1 MSVTTSPEFFI
12 NMKSI
17 PTPDS
22 EEYEAFFANELEKIE
37 NGVTIN
43 GVFIDPWLYWHLN
56 HWHINI
62 DIEGKNGEI
71 KRRFANPDARD
82 NEWEFAEVRREAKR
96 QKKGLIMIGI
106 RRFAKSEIEAS
117 IIARSA
123 TINQGSENV
132 ISGGNDKDIKLITDK
147 CDRGLNALHEYFRF
161 QRVED
166 DWKKQITLGIR
177 KRSGERMPFSYIL
190 IRNYDDGLN
199 TEAAA
204 GITAVEFIIDEIGK
218 FAFLRCLEAAIPSFT
233 SPFGWRCSPLLV
245 GTGGAFEKGADA
257 EKVFHDP
264 DGHNM
269 LGLQWREE
277 PKKFGFFAGHNY
289 RMETKVQTTIGEYVE
304 SKGGILLPKDSEL
317 FTVPLLTSDWEA
329 AEKYTDAQRERAKK
343 ANDSQAYLK
352 EVMYFPKNPMEC
364 FLTLGSNFYSI
375 EPARQQKAKLLQM
388 GRSGTPVFLEQGVD
402 SISHRFSD
410 KGPISNFPAKAIDDK
425 DAPII
430 IWEYPIEEKPPFGL
444 YVAGVDPYK
453 QDQAK
458 YSDSLGAVYIY
469 KRMHD
474 IKSDLYQDMFVAS
487 YVARPKSID
496 RWNEQARLLIKYYNA
511 RTLCENEDMGFIN
524 YMIYKGDGH
533 YLEDQP
539 GWLKEIVPNT
549 EVNRPKGIHRSA
561 YRIRMYLHTVL
572 KQYLDE
578 KIGSRRNDKDEVVG
592 DILGVTR
599 VLDTMF
605 LEEIIK
611 FTEDLN
617 CDREVAAS
625 LAIALARHLDPQL
638 KVSSVDTDPR
648 LKAYWAD
655 AKKTPAMF
663 SERNISMFPRKHKL
677 F

>member
-12 NMKSI
+12 NMKRI

-22 EEYEAFFANELEKIE
+22 KEYEPFFANELHKIE

-43 GVFIDPWLYWHLN
+43 GVFVDPWLYWHLN
-56 HWHINI
+56 HWHINK
-62 DIEGKNGEI
+62 DIELASGEV
-71 KRRFANPDARD
+71 KRRFGPPDARD
-82 NEWEFAEVRREAKR
+82 NEWEFAEVRAEAKR
-96 QKKGLIMIGI
+96 QKKGLVMVGI

-117 IIARSA
+117 VIGRSA

-147 CDRGLNALHEYFRF
+147 CDKGLNSLHEYFKF

-166 DWKKQITLGIR
+166 NWKTQVTLGI
-177 KRSGERMPFSYIL
+177 KKKSGERLPFSHIL
-190 IRNYDDGLN
+190 VRNYDDGLN

-204 GITAVEFIIDEIGK
+204 GITAMEFIIDEIGK
-218 FAFLRCLEAAIPSFT
+218 FPFLRCLEAAIPSFT

-245 GTGGAFEKGADA
+245 GTGGSFEKGADA
-257 EKVFHDP
+257 EKVFLDP
-264 DGHNM
+264 EGHNM
-269 LGLQWREE
+269 LGLKWKDE
-277 PKKFGFFAGHNY
+277 PKVFGFFAGHVY
-289 RMETKVQTTIGEYVE
+289 RMEAKVETTIGNYIET
-304 SKGGILLPKDSEL
+304 KGGILLPSDSEL
-317 FTVPLLTSDWEA
+317 FHVKMHVSDPEK
-329 AEKYTDAQRERAKK
+329 AEEFTNKERERAKK

-352 EVMYFPKNPMEC
+352 EVMYFPKNPTEC
-364 FLTLGSNFYSI
+364 FLTLGSNFYTV
-375 EPARQQKAKLLQM
+375 ETARQQKARLLQM
-388 GRSGTPVFLEQGVD
+388 GRTGTPVFLEQGLEN
-402 SISHRFSD
+402 IIHKFSE
-410 KGPISNFPAKAIDDK
+410 KAPIANFPAKAMDDK
-425 DAPII
+425 DAPIN
-430 IWEYPIEEKPPFGL
+430 IWEFPIDDKPPFGL

-458 YSDSLGAVYIY
+458 YSDSLGAVYIF

-496 RWNEQARLLIKYYNA
+496 KWNEQARLLIKYYNA

-533 YLEDQP
+533 LLEDQP

-549 EVNRPKGIHRSA
+549 EVNRIKGIHRSA

-578 KIGSRRNDKDEVVG
+578 KIGVRRNEEGDILG
-592 DILGVTR
+592 DILGVTK
-599 VLDTMF
+599 VLDPML

-611 FTEDLN
+611 FQEDIN

-625 LAIALARHLDPQL
+625 LALALARHLDPQI
-638 KVSSVDTDPR
+638 KVSTVETDER
-648 LKAYWAD
+648 LKAYFESKPNHSLFAGSVS
-655 AKKTPAMF
+655 PF
-663 SERNISMFPRKHKL
+663 GRKAKL